1 MKKQLIAGLILVS
14 LGLSGQ
20 AQALEVGKGSPYD
33 YRIKSVVYN
42 PVDVVRIDSVAG
54 VATHIV
60 VAPDESYV
68 THAFGD
74 SNSYAF
80 THVENNMFIKPKGEV
95 PSDTNLVLVTN
106 KRTYNIVLHYV
117 GDYTTKDAQGNVKA
131 NFIKTPWSM
140 KNATLQLT
148 YLYPFEDMKK
158 ANKTLESN
166 RVKKALK
173 DLQNGPYNLLYKM
186 SDEDEYRTVA
196 PVNVWDNFRFTY
208 FKFPANADLP
218 VVFYIGDDGKEHTV
232 NQHPAGEYNN
242 IVVAETVAKEW
253 RIRYGNKVVGVLNM
267 NYNPNLGAISTGT
280 TSPDVK
286 RVKKGE
292 GDKS

>member
-1 MKKQLIAGLILVS
+1 
-14 LGLSGQ
+14 
-20 AQALEVGKGSPYD
+20 
-33 YRIKSVVYN
+33 
-42 PVDVVRIDSVAG
+42 
-54 VATHIV
+54 
-60 VAPDESYV
+60 
-68 THAFGD
+68 
-74 SNSYAF
+74 
-80 THVENNMFIKPKGEV
+80 
-95 PSDTNLVLVTN
+95 
-106 KRTYNIVLHYV
+106 
-117 GDYTTKDAQGNVKA
+117 
-131 NFIKTPWSM
+131 
-140 KNATLQLT
+140 
-148 YLYPFEDMKK
+148 
-158 ANKTLESN
+158 
-166 RVKKALK
+166 
-173 DLQNGPYNLLYKM
+173 
-186 SDEDEYRTVA
+186 
-196 PVNVWDNFRFTY
+196 WDNFRFTY